1 MASRGEAGP
10 LAFSTDS
17 SRGGEVLTRA
27 TYERSASKRDAGSK
41 IVLTILYAIIFL
53 LLAGAVAVSAALV
66 ALYDDVANRERN
78 RAFAQAALG
87 TSAAALVLLVVAVI
101 FKATTAG
108 SATRVEVE
116 RERLRR

>member
-27 TYERSASKRDAGSK
+27 TRVQKRDAGSQ
-41 IVLTILYAIIFL
+41 IVLSILYAIIFL

-108 SATRVEVE
+108 STTQVEIE